1 MQLSRSSSARAA
13 RPVRAAWSVRRLGI
27 AAPPR
32 RLLVLP
38 LLLGVVVSGQV
49 VVASS
54 AAAADDV
61 GIETRTVPADG
72 DEDIDL
78 DTSLYVPA
86 ASRDTPAPAVILGHG
101 FGGSKDSVETEAQA
115 LAEAGYVVLTYS
127 ARGHGASGGLI
138 GLNDPEFEI
147 ADLSGMID
155 LLADRDEVA
164 TDSDGDPMVG
174 VTGASYGGALSLL
187 GAAYDDRI
195 DAIVPQITWN
205 SLTRS
210 LFPDQVGAPEAGAFA
225 GAPAPGEDGVFKKLW
240 AGLFFSTASGL
251 DGGPGSSGSG
261 SSGGDGPSP
270 ETLGVTDLTCG
281 RFRAEVCAAYQEA
294 AITGRLT
301 PEMAEILDRVSPAG
315 VLDRIDAPTMLV
327 QGLSDTLFP
336 LSEADANARGIAEN
350 GTPVKMVWY
359 RGGHDGGRN
368 SDDVLRLREL
378 TIAWFDHYLKGT
390 GPDPGTTFEFPE
402 PNALAAGL
410 TASGGAGGADERTS
424 TLPAYPGLASADGPT
439 PEATVGD
446 MPLSGPPAQFAVNPA
461 GGLPAAISTI
471 PGLSAGLS
479 SLGGALGAGAFLDIP
494 GQSAFFRTSPRES
507 SIDIVGA
514 VQSQVL
520 VASPTGSAVLFA
532 KLYDTTESGSPTLL
546 GGVAPLRLSGL
557 ATDPRQAEPIDIT
570 LPALVHRLEV
580 GHSLML
586 VLSTTDQG
594 YSSPI
599 EPVAYGIGLPSGAV
613 LSVPTVS
620 GTVAASGQPAWLLFA
635 GIVAGLG
642 LVLVGIVFWW
652 GRRNRAR
659 ASTIDP
665 EIADVP
671 LVVRGVS
678 KTYPDGLK
686 AVQDLSFQVRHGQ
699 VVGLLGPNGAGKTTA
714 LRMAMGLIR
723 PSEGEIRVFGHKV
736 TFGAPVLSR
745 IGAFVEGTGA
755 LPHLSGKDNLSLYW
769 AATGRPAEDA
779 HVEEA
784 LAIAGL
790 GAAINK
796 RVKTYSQGMRQRL
809 ALAQAM
815 LGLPDLL
822 VLDEPTNGLDPPQI
836 REMRDVLHRY
846 VEAGRTVLISS
857 HMLAEVEQTCTH
869 VVVMHHGKLIA
880 QGSVEDI
887 IGTGGAV
894 LLGVDDPVAARTLL
908 SSIEGIR
915 QLDDDDDGLIVDLDG
930 YPRGEVVNRLVS
942 AGIGVERVIPRRRLE
957 DAFISLVEE
966 DRS

>member
-1 MQLSRSSSARAA
+1 MPASRSLPRPRWRIGTSA
-13 RPVRAAWSVRRLGI
+13 
-27 AAPPR
+27 R
-32 RLLVLP
+32 RLLSIPLVLSIALFGQP
-38 LLLGVVVSGQV
+38 VFATSVS
-49 VVASS
+49 
-54 AAAADDV
+54 AADDV
-61 GIETRTVPADG
+61 GIETINVPAAG
-72 DEDIDL
+72 TEAIEL
-78 DTSLYVPA
+78 DTSLYIPA
-86 ASRDTPAPAVILGHG
+86 ASQDVPAPAVILGHG
-101 FGGSKDSVETEAQA
+101 FGGSKDSVQTEAQA
-115 LAEAGYVVLTYS
+115 LAESGYVVLAYS

-138 GLNDPEFEI
+138 GLNDPDFEI
-147 ADLSGMID
+147 ADLSVMID
-155 LLADRDEVA
+155 LLADRSEVA
-164 TDSDGDPMVG
+164 SDSEGDPVVG

-210 LFPDQVGAPEAGAFA
+210 LFPDQVGLPAGDAFA
-225 GAPAPGEDGVFKKLW
+225 GAPAPGDDGVFKKLW
-240 AGLFFSTASGL
+240 AGFFFST
-251 DGGPGSSGSG
+251 SSGF
-261 SSGGDGPSP
+261 GGAGRTEGAAP
-270 ETLGVTDLTCG
+270 EAPTVNDLTCG
-281 RFRAEVCAAYQEA
+281 RFRAEICAAYQEA
-294 AITGRLT
+294 AVTGRLN
-301 PEMAEILDRVSPAG
+301 PEIAEILDRVSPAS

-359 RGGHDGGRN
+359 RGGHDGGTDE
-368 SDDVLRLREL
+368 DDVVRLREL
-378 TIAWFDHYLKGT
+378 TFAWFDHYLKGT

-402 PNALAAGL
+402 PNALAAGI
-410 TASGGAGGADERTS
+410 TVSGGAGGTAERIS
-424 TLPAYPGLASADGPT
+424 TLPAYPGLSATDGST
-439 PEATVGD
+439 PEATIGELG
-446 MPLSGPPAQFAVNPA
+446 LSGPPVQPIVNPA

-479 SLGGALGAGAFLDIP
+479 SLGGAVGAGALLDIP
-494 GQSAFFRTSPRES
+494 GQSAFFSTAPREAAV
-507 SIDIVGA
+507 DVVGS
-514 VQSQVL
+514 VQTQVL
-520 VASPTGSAVLFA
+520 VASQTGEAVLFA
-532 KLYDTTESGSPTLL
+532 KLYDTTEDGFPTLL
-546 GGVAPLRLSGL
+546 GGVAPLRLSSL
-557 ATDPRQAEPIDIT
+557 STDAGGAEPVDIT
-570 LPALVHRLEV
+570 LPPLVHRLET
-580 GHSLML
+580 GHSLLL

-594 YSSPI
+594 YSSPVD
-599 EPVAYGIGLPSGAV
+599 PDVYAVGLPTGAA

-620 GTVAASGQPAWLLFA
+620 GTVSASGQPAWLSFA

-642 LVLVGIVFWW
+642 LILVGIVFWW

-659 ASTIDP
+659 ASVIDP

-671 LVVRGVS
+671 LVVRGLS
-678 KTYPDGLK
+678 KTYPDGLQ

-723 PSEGEIRVFGHKV
+723 PSQGEIRVFGHKV

-755 LPHLSGKDNLSLYW
+755 FPHLSGRDNLSLYW

-784 LAIAGL
+784 LQIAGL
-790 GAAINK
+790 GTAINK

-857 HMLAEVEQTCTH
+857 HMLAEVEQTCTN

-880 QGSVEDI
+880 EGSVEDI

-894 LLGVDDPVAARTLL
+894 LLGVDDQPAARALL
-908 SSIEGIR
+908 STIEGIR
-915 QLDDDDDGLIVDLDG
+915 QLEDDEDGLIVDLDG
-930 YPRGEVVNRLVS
+930 YPRREVVNRLVS

>member
-1 MQLSRSSSARAA
+1 MPPSRSWSVHRRGIADSAR
-13 RPVRAAWSVRRLGI
+13 RLI
-27 AAPPR
+27 A
-32 RLLVLP
+32 LP
-38 LLLGVVVSGQV
+38 LLLAISLSGQLFL
-49 VVASS
+49 ASS
-54 AAAADDV
+54 AGAADDV
-61 GIETRTVPADG
+61 SIETMEVEAAGAG
-72 DEDIDL
+72 DVQL
-78 DTSLYVPA
+78 DTSLYIPA
-86 ASRDTPAPAVILGHG
+86 GSEDSPAPAVILGHG
-101 FGGSKDSVETEAQA
+101 FGGSKDSVSADAQA
-115 LAEAGYVVLTYS
+115 LADAGYVVLAYS
-127 ARGHGASGGLI
+127 ARGHGNSGGQI
-138 GLNDPEFEI
+138 GLNDPQFEI
-147 ADLSGMID
+147 ADLSVMID
-155 LLADRDEVA
+155 LLADRPEVA
-164 TDSDGDPMVG
+164 NDSSGDPVVG
-174 VTGASYGGALSLL
+174 VAGASYGGALALL

-210 LFPDQVGAPEAGAFA
+210 LFPDQVGSPKADAFA

-240 AGLFFSTASGL
+240 AGLFFSTSSGFSGAGSAAGTGAT
-251 DGGPGSSGSG
+251 GGPGRTG
-261 SSGGDGPSP
+261 GPSVP
-270 ETLGVTDLTCG
+270 GGVSPDVAAATDLTCG

-294 AITGRLT
+294 AVTGRLT
-301 PEMAEILDRVSPAG
+301 PEISEILDRASPAG
-315 VLDRIDAPTMLV
+315 VLNQISAPTMLV
-327 QGLSDTLFP
+327 QGLADTLFP

-359 RGGHDGGRN
+359 RGGHDGGTN
-368 SDDVLRLREL
+368 SDDVVRLRGL
-378 TIAWFDHYLKGT
+378 TFAWFDHYLKGT
-390 GPDPGTTFEFPE
+390 GPDPGTSFEFPE
-402 PNALAAGL
+402 PNALAAG
-410 TASGGAGGADERTS
+410 TTTFGDSDERTS
-424 TLPAYPGLASADGPT
+424 TLPSYPGLSAEDGST
-439 PEATVGD
+439 SEATTSEFE
-446 MPLSGPPAQFAVNPA
+446 LTGPPVQPVVNPA

-479 SLGGALGAGAFLDIP
+479 SFGGALGAGALLDIP
-494 GQSAFFRTSPRES
+494 GQSASFSTEPMQES
-507 SIDIVGA
+507 VDIVGSVRGA
-514 VQSQVL
+514 VL
-520 VASPTGSAVLFA
+520 VASPTGTAVLFA
-532 KLYDTTESGSPTLL
+532 KLYDMTAGGSPALL

-557 ATDPRQAEPIDIT
+557 AANPREAESVDIT
-570 LPALVHRLEV
+570 LPPLVYRLET
-580 GHSLML
+580 GHSLLL

-594 YSSPI
+594 YSSPV
-599 EPVAYGIGLPSGAV
+599 EPVVYGIGLPTGAA
-613 LSVPTVS
+613 LTVPTVTGS
-620 GTVAASGQPAWLLFA
+620 VSSQGQPAWLLFA
-635 GIVAGLG
+635 GIVGVLG
-642 LVLVGIVFWW
+642 LLLIGIVFWW

-659 ASTIDP
+659 AATIDAK
-665 EIADVP
+665 IADVP
-671 LVVRGVS
+671 LVVRGLS

-686 AVQDLSFQVRHGQ
+686 AVQDLSFRVGHGQ

-723 PSEGEIRVFGHKV
+723 PTEGEIRVFGHKV

-755 LPHLSGKDNLSLYW
+755 LPHLSGKDNLALYW

-836 REMRDVLHRY
+836 REMRGVLHRY

-880 QGSVEDI
+880 EGSVEEI

-894 LLGVDDPVAARTLL
+894 LLGVDDPEAARALL
-908 SSIEGIR
+908 SSITGIR
-915 QLDDDDDGLIVDLDG
+915 QLADDDDGLIVDLDG
-930 YPRGEVVNRLVS
+930 HPRTDVVNQLVG

-957 DAFISLVEE
+957 DAFISLVEGE
-966 DRS
+966 RS

>member
-1 MQLSRSSSARAA
+1 MPPRSL
-13 RPVRAAWSVRRLGI
+13 PPLGSGTVI
-27 AAPPR
+27 TAR

-38 LLLGVVVSGQV
+38 LLLAIAMPGQV
-49 VVASS
+49 VLGASAS
-54 AAAADDV
+54 AADDV
-61 GIETRTVPADG
+61 GVETMAVPADG

-86 ASRDTPAPAVILGHG
+86 AAQDTPAPAVILGHG
-101 FGGSKDSVETEAQA
+101 FGGSKDSVQTEAQA
-115 LAEAGYVVLTYS
+115 LAEAGYVALTYS

-147 ADLSGMID
+147 ADLSVMID
-155 LLADRDEVA
+155 LLADRDEVS
-164 TDSDGDPMVG
+164 TDSAGDPVVG

-205 SLTRS
+205 SLTRA
-210 LFPDQVGAPEAGAFA
+210 LFPDQVGSPQAGAFA

-251 DGGPGSSGSG
+251 GGAG
-261 SSGGDGPSP
+261 SSGGDGPAP
-270 ETLGVTDLTCG
+270 GAPGVTDLTCG
-281 RFRAEVCAAYQEA
+281 RFRADICAAYQQA
-294 AITGRLT
+294 AVTGRLT

-315 VLDRIDAPTMLV
+315 VLDRIKAPTMLV

-359 RGGHDGGRN
+359 RGGHDGGTDE
-368 SDDVLRLREL
+368 DDVVRLREL
-378 TIAWFDHYLKGT
+378 TRAWFDHYLKGT

-402 PNALAAGL
+402 PNALAAGT
-410 TASGGAGGADERTS
+410 TASGGADERIS
-424 TLPAYPGLASADGPT
+424 TLPSYPGLAVEDGSAS
-439 PEATVGD
+439 EAASSELELT
-446 MPLSGPPAQFAVNPA
+446 GPPAQLVVNPA

-479 SLGGALGAGAFLDIP
+479 SLGGALGAGALLDIP
-494 GQSAFFRTSPRES
+494 GQSAFFGTAPSQAS
-507 SIDIVGA
+507 VDIVGS
-514 VQSQVL
+514 VQTQVL
-520 VASPTGSAVLFA
+520 VVSPTRSAVLFA
-532 KLYDTTESGSPTLL
+532 KLYDTTEGGSPTLL
-546 GGVAPLRLSGL
+546 GGVAALRLSGL
-557 ATDPRQAEPIDIT
+557 STDVDGAEPVDIT
-570 LPALVHRLEV
+570 VPPLVHRLET
-580 GHSLML
+580 GHSLL
-586 VLSTTDQG
+586 LALSTTDQG
-594 YSSPI
+594 YSSPV
-599 EPVAYGIGLPSGAV
+599 EPVVYGVGLPEDAA
-613 LSVPTVS
+613 LTVPTVDA
-620 GTVAASGQPAWLLFA
+620 TVSASGQPAWLLFA
-635 GIVAGLG
+635 GIVAGLA
-642 LVLVGIVFWW
+642 LVLTGVVFWW

-659 ASTIDP
+659 AATIDP
-665 EIADVP
+665 EIADLP

-678 KTYPDGLK
+678 KVYPDGLK

-723 PSEGEIRVFGHKV
+723 PTEGEIRVFGHKV

-769 AATGRPAEDA
+769 AATGRPARDA

-790 GAAINK
+790 GAAIDK

-846 VEAGRTVLISS
+846 VEAGRTVLVSS

-880 QGSVEDI
+880 QGSVEEI

-894 LLGVDDPVAARTLL
+894 LLGVDDPAAARVLL

-915 QLDDDDDGLIVDLDG
+915 QLEDDDDGLIVDLDG

>member
-1 MQLSRSSSARAA
+1 MPPSRSLSLRG
-13 RPVRAAWSVRRLGI
+13 RGI
-27 AAPPR
+27 ALAAG
-32 RLLVLP
+32 RLLALP
-38 LLLGVVVSGQV
+38 LLLGIAVSGQV
-49 VVASS
+49 VAASS
-54 AAAADDV
+54 AAAVDDIGV
-61 GIETRTVPADG
+61 ETMTVPADG

-78 DTSLYVPA
+78 DTNLYVPA
-86 ASRDTPAPAVILGHG
+86 AAEDTPAPAVILGHG

-115 LAEAGYVVLTYS
+115 LAGAGYVVLTYS

-147 ADLSGMID
+147 ADLSVMID
-155 LLADRDEVA
+155 LLADRAEVT
-164 TDSDGDPMVG
+164 TDSDGDPVVG

-187 GAAYDDRI
+187 GAGYDDRI

-205 SLTRS
+205 SLTRA
-210 LFPDQVGAPEAGAFA
+210 LFPDQVGSPDAGAFA

-251 DGGPGSSGSG
+251 RGPG
-261 SSGGDGPSP
+261 SSGGDGPSS

-294 AITGRLT
+294 AVTGRLS

-315 VLDRIDAPTMLV
+315 VLDRIDAPTMLI

-336 LSEADANARGIAEN
+336 LSEADANARGIAQN

-359 RGGHDGGRN
+359 RGGHDGGSN
-368 SDDVLRLREL
+368 EDDVVRLREL
-378 TIAWFDHYLKGT
+378 TLAWFDHYLKGT

-424 TLPAYPGLASADGPT
+424 TLPAYPGLVGPDGSA
-439 PEATVGD
+439 PEATVGE

-471 PGLSAGLS
+471 PGLSASLS

-494 GQSAFFRTSPRES
+494 GQSAFFSTTPRES
-507 SIDIVGA
+507 SIDIVVA

-520 VASPTGSAVLFA
+520 VASPTGTAVLFA
-532 KLYDTTESGSPTLL
+532 KLYDTTEDGSPTLL

-557 ATDPRQAEPIDIT
+557 GTDPRQAEPIDIT
-570 LPALVHRLEV
+570 LPPLVHRLEV
-580 GHSLML
+580 GHSLLL

-594 YSSPI
+594 YSSPVD
-599 EPVAYGIGLPSGAV
+599 PVVYGIGLPSGAV

-635 GIVAGLG
+635 GIMGGLG
-642 LVLVGIVFWW
+642 LVLIAIVFWW

-659 ASTIDP
+659 ASTIDS

-686 AVQDLSFQVRHGQ
+686 AVQDLAFQVRHGQ

-723 PSEGEIRVFGHKV
+723 PTEGEIRVFGHKV

-755 LPHLSGKDNLSLYW
+755 LPHLSGKDNLALYW

-880 QGSVEDI
+880 EGSVEEI

-894 LLGVDDPVAARTLL
+894 LLGVDDRPAARALL
-908 SSIEGIR
+908 SSIDGIR
-915 QLDDDDDGLIVDLDG
+915 QLEDDDDGLIVDLDG

>member
-1 MQLSRSSSARAA
+1 MLA
-13 RPVRAAWSVRRLGI
+13 V
-27 AAPPR
+27 
-32 RLLVLP
+32 P
-38 LLLGVVVSGQV
+38 LLLGVAVPGQV
-49 VVASS
+49 VLAT
-54 AAAADDV
+54 AAVAADDV
-61 GIETRTVPADG
+61 GIETMTVPADG
-72 DEDIDL
+72 DEDVVL

-86 ASRDTPAPAVILGHG
+86 ASQGSPAPAVIVGHG
-101 FGGSKDSVETEAQA
+101 FGGSKDSVATEAQR

-127 ARGHGASGGLI
+127 ARGHGGSGGLI

-147 ADLSGMID
+147 ADLSVMID
-155 LLADRDEVA
+155 LLADRAEVA
-164 TDSDGDPMVG
+164 TDSDGDPVVG
-174 VTGASYGGALSLL
+174 VTGASYGGALALL

-210 LFPDQVGAPEAGAFA
+210 LFPDQVGTPEDDAFA
-225 GAPAPGEDGVFKKLW
+225 GAPEPGDDGVFKKLW
-240 AGLFFSTASGL
+240 AGLFFSTASGV
-251 DGGPGSSGSG
+251 GGAG
-261 SSGGDGPSP
+261 SGGDRAAEPTPG
-270 ETLGVTDLTCG
+270 TLDVSDLTCG
-281 RFRAEVCAAYQEA
+281 RFRLEVCAAYQEA
-294 AITGRLT
+294 AVTGRLS
-301 PEMAEILDRVSPAG
+301 PEMAELLDRVSPAG
-315 VLDRIDAPTMLV
+315 VLDRINAPTMLV

-336 LSEADANARGIAEN
+336 LSEADANARGIAGN

-359 RGGHDGGRN
+359 RGGHDGGSN
-368 SDDVLRLREL
+368 PDDVARLRDL
-378 TIAWFDHYLKGT
+378 TLAWFDHYLKGT
-390 GPDPGTTFEFPE
+390 GADPGTSFEFPE
-402 PNALAAGL
+402 PNALAAGT
-410 TASGGAGGADERTS
+410 TASGDGDERIS
-424 TLPAYPGLASADGPT
+424 TLPAYPGLTAADGST
-439 PEATVGD
+439 PEATTSDVD
-446 MPLSGPPAQFAVNPA
+446 LRGPPVQPVVNPA

-479 SLGGALGAGAFLDIP
+479 SLGGALGAGALLDIP
-494 GQSAFFRTSPRES
+494 GQSAFFSTDPMTT
-507 SIDIVGA
+507 SIDIVGS
-514 VQSQVL
+514 VQTQVL
-520 VASPTGSAVLFA
+520 VTSPTGTAVLFA
-532 KLYDTTESGSPTLL
+532 KMYDTTENGLPTLL

-557 ATDPRQAEPIDIT
+557 SADPRDAAPIDIT
-570 LPALVHRLEV
+570 LPPLVHRLET
-580 GHSLML
+580 GHSLLL

-594 YSSPI
+594 YSTPLD
-599 EPVAYGIGLPSGAV
+599 PVVYGVGLPSGAA
-613 LSVPTVS
+613 LSVPTVH
-620 GTVAASGQPAWLLFA
+620 GTVGASGQPAWLLFA
-635 GIVAGLG
+635 SIVAGLG
-642 LVLVGIVFWW
+642 LVLTGIVFWW

-671 LVVRGVS
+671 LVVRGLS

-723 PSEGEIRVFGHKV
+723 PTEGEIRVFGHKV

-769 AATGRPAEDA
+769 AATGRPAQDA

-790 GAAINK
+790 GTAINK

-880 QGSVEDI
+880 EGSVEEI

-894 LLGVDDPVAARTLL
+894 LLGVDDRPAARALL

-915 QLDDDDDGLIVDLDG
+915 QLEDDDDGLIVDLDG
-930 YPRGEVVNRLVS
+930 YPRGKVVSRLVS
-942 AGIGVERVIPRRRLE
+942 AGIGVERVVPRRRLE

>member
-1 MQLSRSSSARAA
+1 MPPSRSLSLRG
-13 RPVRAAWSVRRLGI
+13 RGI
-27 AAPPR
+27 ALAAG
-32 RLLVLP
+32 RLLALP
-38 LLLGVVVSGQV
+38 LLLGIAVSGQV
-49 VVASS
+49 VAASP
-54 AAAADDV
+54 AAAVDDIGV
-61 GIETRTVPADG
+61 ETMTVPADG

-78 DTSLYVPA
+78 DTNLYVPA
-86 ASRDTPAPAVILGHG
+86 AAEDTPAPAVILGHG

-115 LAEAGYVVLTYS
+115 LAGAGYVVLTYS

-147 ADLSGMID
+147 ADLSVMID
-155 LLADRDEVA
+155 LLADRAEVT
-164 TDSDGDPMVG
+164 TDSDGDPVVG

-187 GAAYDDRI
+187 GAGYDDRI

-205 SLTRS
+205 SLTRA
-210 LFPDQVGAPEAGAFA
+210 LFPDQVGSPDAGAFA

-251 DGGPGSSGSG
+251 RGPG
-261 SSGGDGPSP
+261 SSGGDGPSS

-294 AITGRLT
+294 AVTGRLS

-315 VLDRIDAPTMLV
+315 VLDRIDAPTMLI

-336 LSEADANARGIAEN
+336 LSEADANARGIAQN

-359 RGGHDGGRN
+359 RGGHDGGSN
-368 SDDVLRLREL
+368 EDDVVRLREL
-378 TIAWFDHYLKGT
+378 TLAWFDHYLKGT

-424 TLPAYPGLASADGPT
+424 TLPAYPGLVGPDGSA
-439 PEATVGD
+439 PEATVGE

-471 PGLSAGLS
+471 PGLSASLS

-494 GQSAFFRTSPRES
+494 GQSAFFSTTPRES

-520 VASPTGSAVLFA
+520 VASPTGTAVLFA
-532 KLYDTTESGSPTLL
+532 KLYDTTEDGSPTLL

-557 ATDPRQAEPIDIT
+557 GTDPRQAEPIDIT
-570 LPALVHRLEV
+570 LPPLVHRLEV
-580 GHSLML
+580 GHSLLL

-594 YSSPI
+594 YSSPVD
-599 EPVAYGIGLPSGAV
+599 PVVYGIGLPSGAV

-635 GIVAGLG
+635 GIMGGLG
-642 LVLVGIVFWW
+642 LVLIAIVFWW

-659 ASTIDP
+659 ASTIDS

-686 AVQDLSFQVRHGQ
+686 AVQDLAFQVRHGQ

-723 PSEGEIRVFGHKV
+723 PTEGEIRVFGHKV

-755 LPHLSGKDNLSLYW
+755 LPHLSGKDNLALYW
-769 AATGRPAEDA
+769 AATGRPPQDA

-790 GAAINK
+790 GTAINK

-880 QGSVEDI
+880 EGSVEEI

-894 LLGVDDPVAARTLL
+894 LLGVDDRPAARALL
-908 SSIEGIR
+908 SSIDGIR
-915 QLDDDDDGLIVDLDG
+915 QLEDDDDGLIVDLDG

>member
-1 MQLSRSSSARAA
+1 MPPSRSS
-13 RPVRAAWSVRRLGI
+13 PLFGLGI
-27 AAPPR
+27 ASSAR
-32 RLLVLP
+32 RLLAVP
-38 LLLGVVVSGQV
+38 LLLGVAVSGQV
-49 VVASS
+49 VLTTVIAPAAS
-54 AAAADDV
+54 AAEDV
-61 GIETRTVPADG
+61 GVETMTVPADG
-72 DEDIDL
+72 DEDVDL

-86 ASRDTPAPAVILGHG
+86 ASQDTPAPAVILGHG
-101 FGGSKDSVETEAQA
+101 FGGSKDSVGPEAQV

-127 ARGHGASGGLI
+127 ARGHGASGGQI

-147 ADLSGMID
+147 ADLSVMID
-155 LLADRDEVA
+155 LLAERAEVA
-164 TDSDGDPMVG
+164 SDSDGDPVVG

-187 GAAYDDRI
+187 GAAYDERV

-210 LFPDQVGAPEAGAFA
+210 LFPDQVGDPEGDAFA

-240 AGLFFSTASGL
+240 AGLFFSTASGF
-251 DGGPGSSGSG
+251 GGADR
-261 SSGGDGPSP
+261 SGGTPTP
-270 ETLGVTDLTCG
+270 ELGVTDLTCG

-294 AITGRLT
+294 AVTGRLS

-315 VLDRIDAPTMLV
+315 VLDRIDAPTMLI

-336 LSEADANARGIAEN
+336 LSEADANARGIAQN

-359 RGGHDGGRN
+359 RGGHDGGSN
-368 SDDVLRLREL
+368 EDDVVRLREL
-378 TIAWFDHYLKGT
+378 TLAWFDHYLKGT
-390 GPDPGTTFEFPE
+390 GPHPGTTFEFPE

-424 TLPAYPGLASADGPT
+424 TLPAYPGLVGPDGSA
-439 PEATVGD
+439 PEATVGE

-471 PGLSAGLS
+471 PGLSASLS

-494 GQSAFFRTSPRES
+494 GQSAFFSTTPRES

-520 VASPTGSAVLFA
+520 VASPTGTAVLFA
-532 KLYDTTESGSPTLL
+532 KLYDTTENGSPTLL

-557 ATDPRQAEPIDIT
+557 ATDPREAEPIEIT
-570 LPALVHRLEV
+570 LPPLVHRLEV
-580 GHSLML
+580 GHSLLL

-594 YSSPI
+594 YSTPLD
-599 EPVAYGIGLPSGAV
+599 PVVYGIGLPSGAV

-642 LVLVGIVFWW
+642 LVLIGIVFWW

-665 EIADVP
+665 EMADVP

-723 PSEGEIRVFGHKV
+723 PTEGEIRVFGHKV

-769 AATGRPAEDA
+769 AATGRPAQDA

-790 GAAINK
+790 GTAINK

-880 QGSVEDI
+880 EGSVEEI

-894 LLGVDDPVAARTLL
+894 LLGVDDRPAARALL

-915 QLDDDDDGLIVDLDG
+915 QLEDDDDGLIVDLDG
-930 YPRGEVVNRLVS
+930 YPRGEVVSRLVS

>member
-1 MQLSRSSSARAA
+1 MPPSRSLSLRG
-13 RPVRAAWSVRRLGI
+13 RGI
-27 AAPPR
+27 ALAAG
-32 RLLVLP
+32 RLLALP
-38 LLLGVVVSGQV
+38 LLLGIAVSGQV
-49 VVASS
+49 VAASS
-54 AAAADDV
+54 AAAVDDIGV
-61 GIETRTVPADG
+61 ETMTVPADG

-78 DTSLYVPA
+78 DTNLYVPA
-86 ASRDTPAPAVILGHG
+86 AAEDTPAPAVILGHG

-115 LAEAGYVVLTYS
+115 LAGAGYVVLTYS

-147 ADLSGMID
+147 ADLSVMID
-155 LLADRDEVA
+155 LLADRAEVT
-164 TDSDGDPMVG
+164 TDSDGDPVVG

-187 GAAYDDRI
+187 GAGYDDRI

-205 SLTRS
+205 SLTRA
-210 LFPDQVGAPEAGAFA
+210 LFPDQVGSPDAGAFA

-251 DGGPGSSGSG
+251 RGPG
-261 SSGGDGPSP
+261 SSGGDGPSS

-281 RFRAEVCAAYQEA
+281 RFRTEVCAAYQEA
-294 AITGRLT
+294 AVTGRLS

-315 VLDRIDAPTMLV
+315 VLDRIDAPTMLI

-336 LSEADANARGIAEN
+336 LSEADANARGIAQN

-359 RGGHDGGRN
+359 RGGHDGGSN
-368 SDDVLRLREL
+368 EDDVVRLREL
-378 TIAWFDHYLKGT
+378 TLAWFDHYLKGT

-424 TLPAYPGLASADGPT
+424 TLPAYPGLVGPDGSA
-439 PEATVGD
+439 PEATVGE

-471 PGLSAGLS
+471 PGLSASLS

-494 GQSAFFRTSPRES
+494 GQSAFFSTTPRES

-520 VASPTGSAVLFA
+520 VASPTGTAVLFA
-532 KLYDTTESGSPTLL
+532 KLYDTTEDGSPTLL

-557 ATDPRQAEPIDIT
+557 GTDPRQAEPIDIT
-570 LPALVHRLEV
+570 LPPLVHRLEV
-580 GHSLML
+580 GHSLLL

-594 YSSPI
+594 YSSPVD
-599 EPVAYGIGLPSGAV
+599 PVVYGIGLPSGAV

-635 GIVAGLG
+635 GIMGGLG
-642 LVLVGIVFWW
+642 LVLIAIVFWW

-659 ASTIDP
+659 ASTIDS

-686 AVQDLSFQVRHGQ
+686 AVQDLAFQVRHGQ

-723 PSEGEIRVFGHKV
+723 PTEGEIRVFGHKV

-755 LPHLSGKDNLSLYW
+755 LPHLSGKDNLALYW